1 VPSTTIKIG
10 GFTTLMPAR
19 VAGNYAAFRRK
30 LLLEGR
36 LEEELRAS
44 SVAVAGKCV
53 LNLAAGGGEWDV
65 ALFRSGAARVIWI
78 DPCPEMLR
86 HSLSLHQDQNVRSEY
101 VRGTMENLPLA
112 TACVDAVLCHQA
124 IYHAK
129 SEQRVCAEIWR
140 VLKNGGVLWL
150 RTDSIG
156 RLSRDCYPW
165 WKRPIL
171 ACSPLLACAI
181 RAKILPTPFALI
193 RLLRR
198 TLKRCGFE
206 ELRVEMT
213 SRAVYDFLGVKR

>member
-1 VPSTTIKIG
+1 MPP
-10 GFTTLMPAR
+10 TLAE
-19 VAGNYAAFRRK
+19 NYATLRRR
-30 LLLEGR
+30 LLYGGR
-36 LEEELRAS
+36 LAEELRAS
-44 SVAVAGKCV
+44 TITVAGKCV
-53 LNLAAGGGEWDV
+53 LNLAGGGGEWDV

-86 HSLSLHQDQNVRSEY
+86 HSIGLHQEQNVRSEY
-101 VRGTMENLPLA
+101 IRGTMENLPLA
-112 TACVDAVLCHQA
+112 NASVDAVLCHQA

-140 VLKNGGVLWL
+140 VLRKGGVLWL

-156 RLSRDCYPW
+156 RLSRDRYPW

-171 ACSPLLACAI
+171 ACTPLLAYAI
-181 RAKILPTPFALI
+181 GAKLLPTPFALI

-213 SRAVYDFLGVKR
+213 GTAVYDFLGVKR